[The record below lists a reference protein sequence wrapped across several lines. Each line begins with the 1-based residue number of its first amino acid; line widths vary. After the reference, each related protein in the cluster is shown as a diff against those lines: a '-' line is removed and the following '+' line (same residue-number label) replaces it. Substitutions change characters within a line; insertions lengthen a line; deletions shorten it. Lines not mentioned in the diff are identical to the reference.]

1 VGSASVAVTGSAAI
15 SSVGT
20 VTVETEIPAP
30 PNPFV
35 RAVTPGAQTVQSF
48 AGIISPATSADIAS
62 FSLQSQAFTVP
73 GTDDPIILSVP
84 LGRGF
89 AKEMFATA
97 GGDATIPLGTV
108 GGSLVVS
115 MTIISGEVQTQ
126 NYSMNVPLV
135 PGATQNW
142 SIVLVVT
149 PQTNLYVKTQLNVSI
164 RLRGSSASGTPLVR
178 MMQFDL
184 TQ

>member
-1 VGSASVAVTGSAAI
+1 
-15 SSVGT
+15 
-20 VTVETEIPAP
+20 
-30 PNPFV
+30 
-35 RAVTPGAQTVQSF
+35 
-48 AGIISPATSADIAS
+48 
-62 FSLQSQAFTVP
+62 
-73 GTDDPIILSVP
+73 
-84 LGRGF
+84 
-89 AKEMFATA
+89 MFATA